1 MKLSIEDK
9 MMIKDNEE
17 RLIMMINEVVEE
29 TVNLEG

>member
-9 MMIKDNEE
+9 MMIKNNEE

-29 TVNLEG
+29 TVN